1 MKFLQSLS
9 GLRSAL
15 MAVVLLAEVVARGLG
30 YDAGPVFSVVRS
42 AFDALGWEAS
52 PGNLLFD
59 PATTGAAALTLYAVA
74 MRVKAWW
81 AAGHAEKPI
90 VR

>member
-1 MKFLQSLS
+1 MKLLQSFH
-9 GLRSAL
+9 GMRSAI
-15 MAVVLLAEVVARGLG
+15 MALILLAEVIAGGLG
-30 YDAGPVFSVVRS
+30 YEAGPVFGVVRS
-42 AFDALGWEAS
+42 AFAALGWEAS

-59 PATTGAAALTLYAVA
+59 PATTGAAVITLYAVA